1 MKPTPLLKSS
11 PRAFALL
18 LALAASSS
26 QLLAQT
32 PAKPASQTSPSL
44 TPAATQA
51 QPYKARIAATLP
63 AGKAIAPLIYLAS
76 DRLKGRYIYRPE
88 IDTAAQYIAD
98 QFKAAGARPIPG
110 ADGYFQH
117 FSLSSTRRS
126 ETGVITIG
134 RRSFRTGTDALQP
147 VPANVH
153 MNAPLV
159 YIGHDSTAAALDT
172 LDLNGK
178 LVLMDAGA
186 GDRKS
191 ARKDLDKANQI
202 RDIIAAKGAMCLL
215 LNLNGGDEYWKT
227 LREHLMNEHG
237 SNAQS
242 EPKIQI
248 IWLRHRA
255 DDTTA
260 LVKGEIGKASI
271 EIMGTTLDETNLKNV
286 MSYVRG
292 TDPALRDQYIV
303 LSAHYD
309 HLGVAAQ
316 PKMEEGKLDS
326 IYNGARD
333 NALGSTAV
341 IDAAKYFGRYPPKRS
356 VLFVTYSA
364 EEEGLLG
371 SEYYADHPIIP
382 LNRTVYNLNIDN
394 ASYNDTTLISL
405 VGLNRTSEDSNII
418 SACKAYGLSV
428 NGDPTGGQLFFESDN
443 APLARMGI
451 PAPTYSLGMRTF
463 DSTIFNRYHRLSD
476 ETGNMNMRY
485 AVKFIR
491 AYILSAIYI
500 ANDATQPMWTKGD
513 PYEAK
518 WKTLFK
524 AGN

>member
-18 LALAASSS
+18 MAFAASCS
-26 QLLAQT
+26 QLSAQT
-32 PAKPASQTSPSL
+32 PAKPASQTSPSQ
-44 TPAATQA
+44 TPAATQV
-51 QPYKARIAATLP
+51 QPYQARIAATLP
-63 AGKAIAPLIYLAS
+63 ADKAVAPLIYLAS
-76 DRLKGRYIYRPE
+76 DRLKGRYIGRPE

-98 QFKAAGARPIPG
+98 QFQAAGARPIPG

-117 FSLSSTRRS
+117 FTLSFMRHSP
-126 ETGVITIG
+126 TGSVTVG
-134 RRSFRTGTDALQP
+134 SRSFNIGADALQFDP
-147 VPANVH
+147 GNVQL
-153 MNAPLV
+153 NASV
-159 YIGHDSTAAALDT
+159 IYIGDDSTGQLDALD
-172 LDLNGK
+172 LKGK

-186 GDRKS
+186 GTRQS
-191 ARKDLDKANQI
+191 AHKDLGKARQI
-202 RDIIAAKGAMCLL
+202 RQILTGKQALGLLVSLNADSAYWSTLQSGLSGEHRVLADKTPDIPMIALRYHSGDQPLLAKGAT
-215 LNLNGGDEYWKT
+215 GT
-227 LREHLMNEHG
+227 ASVTITATPTREL
-237 SNAQS
+237 
-242 EPKIQI
+242 K
-248 IWLRHRA
+248 
-255 DDTTA
+255 
-260 LVKGEIGKASI
+260 
-271 EIMGTTLDETNLKNV
+271 LKNV
-286 MSYVRG
+286 LAFVQG

-356 VLFVTYSA
+356 IMFVTYSA

-371 SEYYADHPIIP
+371 SEYYAGHPIVP
-382 LNRTVYNLNIDN
+382 LNHTVYNLNIDN

-405 VGLNRTSEDSNII
+405 VGLNRTSEDANII

-443 APLARMGI
+443 APLALKGI

-513 PYEAK
+513 PYEAT

>member
-1 MKPTPLLKSS
+1 MKHLLFL
-11 PRAFALL
+11 AFA
-18 LALAASSS
+18 ASTS
-26 QLLAQT
+26 QLSAQT
-32 PAKPASQTSPSL
+32 PAQSSMAAPAT
-44 TPAATQA
+44 TQA
-51 QPYKARIAATLP
+51 QPYQARIAAILP
-63 AGKAIAPLIYLAS
+63 ADRAVAPLIYLAS
-76 DRLKGRYIYRPE
+76 DRLKGRYIGRPE

-98 QFKAAGARPIPG
+98 QFQAAGAKPLPG

-117 FSLSSTRRS
+117 FTLSFMRPSP
-126 ETGVITIG
+126 TGSVTIG
-134 RRSFRTGTDALQP
+134 SRSFTIGPDALQFDP
-147 VPANVH
+147 GNVQL
-153 MNAPLV
+153 NAPLV
-159 YIGHDSTAAALDT
+159 YIGDDSAGQLAALD
-172 LDLNGK
+172 LKGK

-186 GDRKS
+186 GTRPS
-191 ARKDLDKANQI
+191 ARKDLGKAREIRQMLAGKQALGLLVSLNADSAYWPALQSGLSGEHRVEPDKAPAI
-202 RDIIAAKGAMCLL
+202 PMIALRYHSGDQPLLAKGAT
-215 LNLNGGDEYWKT
+215 GT
-227 LREHLMNEHG
+227 ASVTITATPTREL
-237 SNAQS
+237 
-242 EPKIQI
+242 K
-248 IWLRHRA
+248 
-255 DDTTA
+255 
-260 LVKGEIGKASI
+260 
-271 EIMGTTLDETNLKNV
+271 LKNV
-286 MSYVRG
+286 LAFVQG
-292 TDPALRDQYIV
+292 ADPALRDQYIV

-341 IDAAKYFGRYPPKRS
+341 IDAAKYFARYPSKRS
-356 VLFVTYSA
+356 ILFVTYSA

-371 SEYYADHPIIP
+371 SEYYAGHPIVP
-382 LNRTVYNLNIDN
+382 LNHTVYNLNIDN

-405 VGLNRTSEDSNII
+405 VGLNRTSEDANII

-443 APLARMGI
+443 APLALKGI

-513 PYEAK
+513 HYEAT
-518 WKTLFK
+518 WKTLF
-524 AGN
+524 NH

>member
-1 MKPTPLLKSS
+1 MKHSPLLKPHS
-11 PRAFALL
+11 RALSLL

-26 QLLAQT
+26 QLFAQ
-32 PAKPASQTSPSL
+32 A
-44 TPAATQA
+44 PAATQA
-51 QPYKARIAATLP
+51 QPYQAHIAAILP
-63 AGKAIAPLIYLAS
+63 ADKAVAPLIYLAS
-76 DRLKGRYIYRPE
+76 DRLKGRYIGRPE

-98 QFKAAGARPIPG
+98 QFRAAGARPIPG
-110 ADGYFQH
+110 ANGYFQP
-117 FSLSSTRRS
+117 FTLSFVRPSQ
-126 ETGVITIG
+126 TGSVTIG
-134 RRSFRTGTDALQP
+134 SRSFPIGADALQFDP
-147 VPANVH
+147 GDVQL
-153 MNAPLV
+153 NAPVV
-159 YIGHDSTAAALDT
+159 YIGDDSAGQLAALD
-172 LDLNGK
+172 LKGK
-178 LVLMDAGA
+178 WVLMEAGA
-186 GDRKS
+186 GTRSS
-191 ARKDLDKANQI
+191 ARKDLGKAMQI
-202 RDIIAAKGAMCLL
+202 RQTLAAKQALGLLVNLNTDDDYWTTLRSAMSGEHRVQSGKTTDVPMIALRYHSGDQPLLAKGAA
-215 LNLNGGDEYWKT
+215 GT
-227 LREHLMNEHG
+227 ASVTVTATPIREL
-237 SNAQS
+237 
-242 EPKIQI
+242 K
-248 IWLRHRA
+248 
-255 DDTTA
+255 
-260 LVKGEIGKASI
+260 
-271 EIMGTTLDETNLKNV
+271 LKNV
-286 MSYVRG
+286 LALVQG
-292 TDPALRDQYIV
+292 TDPALRGQYVV

-356 VLFVTYSA
+356 ILFVTYSA

-371 SEYYADHPIIP
+371 SEYYAGHPLIP
-382 LNRTVYNLNIDN
+382 LNHTVYNLNIDN

-443 APLARMGI
+443 APLALKGI

-491 AYILSAIYI
+491 AYILSAVYI
-500 ANDATQPMWTKGD
+500 ANDAVQPMWVKGD
-513 PYEAK
+513 PYEAT

-524 AGN
+524 MGN